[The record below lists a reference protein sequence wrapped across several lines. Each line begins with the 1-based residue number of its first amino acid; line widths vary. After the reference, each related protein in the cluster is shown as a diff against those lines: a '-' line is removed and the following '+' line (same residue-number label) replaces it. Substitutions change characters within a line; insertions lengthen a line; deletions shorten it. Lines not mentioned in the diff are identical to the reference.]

1 MFFTSKPIYDNCKK
15 LFCNRHKSRVISAE
29 ETTQKFQ
36 KKVLD
41 HKCTDCGNIFFPI
54 CHLIA
59 HARSIHN
66 DKTTLLCSR
75 MWTLKFKKCWL
86 YLKIPSPVLSFCSFN
101 CLNLFQPIYCSSSDY
116 IFLLSYKMCS

>member
-29 ETTQKFQ
+29 ETTQKPQ

-41 HKCTDCGNIFFPI
+41 HKCTDCGNKLVTM

-59 HARSIHN
+59 HARPIHKE
-66 DKTTLLCSR
+66 KTTLVCSR
-75 MWTLKFKKCWL
+75 M
-86 YLKIPSPVLSFCSFN
+86 
-101 CLNLFQPIYCSSSDY
+101 
-116 IFLLSYKMCS
+116 